1 MIGIYIHVPFCAQ
14 KCPYCDFYSVPW
26 RIPLEEQYLSA
37 VRRDLRSYADRN
49 LSADTLYFGGGTPSL
64 IQPQSIAALIREV
77 KQNFRLAPNSEI
89 TLECNPCTV
98 TAKRAGLWAEAGINR
113 VSLGMQSSSAPEL
126 RMLGRKHSPDMVKN
140 AVQLLRKA
148 GISNISLDVMLALP
162 HQTTE
167 MISATIDFAAS
178 LQVQHI
184 SAYLLQIEPDTPFAR
199 SQQIAFCPDDD
210 EAASMYLHAVERLAS
225 HGYAQ
230 YEISNFARHGFE
242 SKHNNKYWEYAP
254 YLGFEPAAHS
264 FFDGKRSSYPSDL
277 TAYLTDGK
285 VEYSDLESD
294 AAEFAMLQLRLT
306 KGLSF
311 SDYAA
316 HGGDVSALKRQISRY
331 QNTNLLLA
339 SDSRVRLTP
348 QGFLLSNALMAD
360 LLL

>member
-1 MIGIYIHVPFCAQ
+1 
-14 KCPYCDFYSVPW
+14 
-26 RIPLEEQYLSA
+26 
-37 VRRDLRSYADRN
+37 
-49 LSADTLYFGGGTPSL
+49 
-64 IQPQSIAALIREV
+64 
-77 KQNFRLAPNSEI
+77 
-89 TLECNPCTV
+89 
-98 TAKRAGLWAEAGINR
+98 
-113 VSLGMQSSSAPEL
+113 
-126 RMLGRKHSPDMVKN
+126 
-140 AVQLLRKA
+140 
-148 GISNISLDVMLALP
+148 
-162 HQTTE
+162 
-167 MISATIDFAAS
+167 
-178 LQVQHI
+178 
-184 SAYLLQIEPDTPFAR
+184 
-199 SQQIAFCPDDD
+199 
-210 EAASMYLHAVERLAS
+210 MYLHAVERLAS

-254 YLGFEPAAHS
+254 YLGFGPAAHS